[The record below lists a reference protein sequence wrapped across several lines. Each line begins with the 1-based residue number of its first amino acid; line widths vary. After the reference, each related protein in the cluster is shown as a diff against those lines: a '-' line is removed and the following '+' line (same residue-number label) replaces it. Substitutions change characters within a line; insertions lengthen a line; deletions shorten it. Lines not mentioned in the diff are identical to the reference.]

1 MDGIKEIADS
11 FGAELK
17 HRLPKQRKT
26 QRTKLALLVAT
37 MLDVRSANLME
48 LAAGLPREAD
58 RTGPLGNAKRYMRYQ
73 WITRLL
79 GNPLVISDEIM
90 EPFSREV
97 LERAAA
103 GGQPIVLILSKVS
116 DRHQVLMLALRCGER
131 ALPLAWR
138 VEETGGAIGFE
149 KALLD
154 AVVSW
159 LPEQATV
166 RLMGDRFYGTADL
179 IGWCQE
185 CEWDYRLRLK
195 GNLVMFDGADK
206 TTTGKCARDRVYSL
220 ENVDLTGRRA
230 RTHIGI
236 IHDPGHAEPW
246 IIAMSEKPSYLRTLE
261 YADRWGIEPMFS
273 DFKSRGFGIEE
284 TQLRYADRLDK
295 LILVMSLAL
304 YVAVSTGQAVH
315 HPTPSEKKLERQ
327 NRLSVEGVRG
337 TDRGFGDVTVLVPGE
352 AGGRAGPDSS
362 PEVLPGVRARDADP
376 LHQPPGRGVA
386 AGTGV
391 PAPQDP
397 ALRGPDLRALPS
409 GMAAGGRGRPGAAAA

>member
-295 LILVMSLAL
+295 LILVMAL

-315 HPTPSEKKLERQ
+315 HPTPSEKK
-327 NRLSVEGVRG
+327 
-337 TDRGFGDVTVLVPGE
+337 VPRTSPGK
-352 AGGRAGPDSS
+352 S
-362 PEVLPGVRARDADP
+362 PEAE
-376 LHQPPGRGVA
+376 PPGSPEESA
-386 AGTGV
+386 A
-391 PAPQDP
+391 
-397 ALRGPDLRALPS
+397 S
-409 GMAAGGRGRPGAAAA
+409 SS